1 MDALHIQNLSN
12 SCRHKYGP
20 SISRF
25 FWFIQFLAGV
35 CYLSNYSIQ
44 RPTLEEITNS
54 VRARVDHAK
63 EKESTYK
70 VPKLGE
76 RKVYRRIPMEGEC
89 QSFTMSDGERFYV
102 KLKDDESEAI
112 DIEKISK
119 PSK

>member
-1 MDALHIQNLSN
+1 MSFTFKICQIVE
-12 SCRHKYGP
+12 GT
-20 SISRF
+20 SRVLQFPDF
-25 FWFIQFLAGV
+25 FGFIQFLAGV
-35 CYLSNYSIQ
+35 CYLANCSIQ

-54 VRARVDHAK
+54 VGARVDHAK

-76 RKVYRRIPMEGEC
+76 RKVYRKMPIEGEC

-112 DIEKISK
+112 DIERISK

>member
-1 MDALHIQNLSN
+1 MAN
-12 SCRHKYGP
+12 
-20 SISRF
+20 
-25 FWFIQFLAGV
+25 FL
-35 CYLSNYSIQ
+35 IQ

-54 VRARVDHAK
+54 VRARDDHVK

-76 RKVYRRIPMEGEC
+76 RKVYRRMPMEGKC

-112 DIEKISK
+112 DIQTISK

>member
-1 MDALHIQNLSN
+1 MSFTFKICQIVE
-12 SCRHKYGP
+12 GT
-20 SISRF
+20 SRVLQF
-25 FWFIQFLAGV
+25 PDLFGFIQFLAGV
-35 CYLSNYSIQ
+35 CYLANCSIQ

-54 VRARVDHAK
+54 VGARVDHAK

-76 RKVYRRIPMEGEC
+76 RKVYRKMPIEGEC

-112 DIEKISK
+112 DIERISK

>member
-1 MDALHIQNLSN
+1 M
-12 SCRHKYGP
+12 
-20 SISRF
+20 
-25 FWFIQFLAGV
+25 AGI

-76 RKVYRRIPMEGEC
+76 RKVYRRMPMEGQC

-112 DIEKISK
+112 DTAKISK